1 MPNAVALWFV
11 VLKATL
17 EVDSIGVDPSAIVQL
32 ALLPVAGH
40 LHARLLEQ
48 VCAIAVFVAILPPA
62 RVHVTVLVGE
72 DALTM
77 AATVFPVAVVLAN
90 IVVELLADATFGVG
104 NPAAL
109 IAIAILVTINAVS
122 LSLASLILALVDVT
136 ILVGGCSSACEA
148 SRRLLFNAF
157 VSDKLIFSF
166 TFSVLAH
173 SYLGA
178 VSKI

>member
-40 LHARLLEQ
+40 FHARLFEQ

-62 RVHVTVLVGE
+62 RVHVTVLVSE

-77 AATVFPVAVVLAN
+77 AATVLPVAVVLAN

-109 IAIAILVTINAVS
+109 IAIATLVTIDAVS
-122 LSLASLILALVDVT
+122 LSQAIHIIALVDVT
-136 ILVGGCSSACEA
+136 IFVGGRGLACEV
-148 SRRLLFNAF
+148 SRRLLLYTI

-166 TFSVLAH
+166 AFTVLAH